1 MIEAK
6 IVFIALNDQEKGLKK
21 ILFCVLEIV
30 FQPIR
35 EVVSVIEI
43 NKQTNHEFLPVLL
56 WLPDR
61 ESETEKLNKT
71 N

>member
-1 MIEAK
+1 M
-6 IVFIALNDQEKGLKK
+6 F
-21 ILFCVLEIV
+21 FCVLEIV

-61 ESETEKLNKT
+61 GSETEKLNKT